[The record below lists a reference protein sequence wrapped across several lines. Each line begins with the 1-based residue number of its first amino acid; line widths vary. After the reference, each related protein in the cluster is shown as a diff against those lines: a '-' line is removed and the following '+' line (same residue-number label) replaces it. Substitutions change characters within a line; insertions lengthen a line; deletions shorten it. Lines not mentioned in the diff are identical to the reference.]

1 MVEELM
7 TDSLQRH
14 MVGNLSVLTGGR
26 GEPFVFLHGIPGSAL
41 SWERVG
47 QSLTEHYQVIIP
59 DLLGFGQSNQPR
71 RDYYME
77 SQARAVQKL
86 LDELAITGLYLGGHD
101 FGGPV
106 AITLM
111 RLFPELNVKGLVLSA
126 TNMFIDTYVPPPLRL
141 ARVPFLGWFVF
152 KLMVGNRL
160 GLWITYQFAAWRKH
174 ELSWAQF
181 KRHLTPN
188 SIDYT
193 RRIFQRSLADLQ
205 HNYQAI
211 QDTLPTIDCPTLILW
226 GASDPFFATSV
237 AERTQKAISR
247 SVLTVY
253 PRTGHFVP
261 EEDPGQAAEDII
273 ELFANKG
280 TAW

>member
-1 MVEELM
+1 M
-7 TDSLQRH
+7 TDTLQRRV
-14 MVGNLSVLTGGR
+14 VGNLSVLTGGH

-47 QSLTEHYQVIIP
+47 QSLTEHHRVIIP
-59 DLLGFGQSNQPR
+59 DLLGFGQSDQPR

-77 SQARAVQKL
+77 AQARAVKQM
-86 LDELAITGLYLGGHD
+86 LDQIEIASLYLGGHD

-111 RLFPELNVKGLVLSA
+111 RLFPELKIKGLVLSA

-141 ARVPFLGWFVF
+141 ARVPLLGWLVF

-160 GLWITYQFAAWRKH
+160 GLCITYQFAARRKH

-181 KRHLTPN
+181 NRHLTPN

-205 HNYQAI
+205 HNYQAV
-211 QDTLPTIDCPTLILW
+211 QDTLPRIDCPTLVLW
-226 GASDPFFATSV
+226 GANDPFFAVSV
-237 AERTQKAISR
+237 AERTQQAIPR
-247 SVLTVY
+247 SVLKVY
-253 PRTGHFVP
+253 SKTGHFVP
-261 EEDPGQAAEDII
+261 EEDPGQAAQDII
-273 ELFANKG
+273 ELFANR
-280 TAW
+280 A